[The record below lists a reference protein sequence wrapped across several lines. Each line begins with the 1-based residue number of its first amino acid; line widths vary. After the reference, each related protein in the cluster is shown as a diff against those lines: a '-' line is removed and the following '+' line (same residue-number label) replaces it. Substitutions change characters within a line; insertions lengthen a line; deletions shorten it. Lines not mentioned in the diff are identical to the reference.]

1 VLTPEQAIGT
11 DQTKK
16 FVLVIG
22 QNNTAQF
29 REVTLGTLVDGMR
42 VIKSGVFPGDLVVV
56 DGLQRVRP
64 GMPVTPEKLPVDDR
78 GMPLHKPAVAAA
90 AQS

>member
-11 DQTKK
+11 DQTKR
-16 FVLVIG
+16 FVLVVG

-29 REVTLGTLVDGMR
+29 REVTLGPLVDGMR
-42 VIKSGVFPGDLVVV
+42 VVTGGVFPGDLVVV

-64 GMPVTPEKLPVDDR
+64 GQPVTPEKLPIDDR
-78 GMPLHKPAVAAA
+78 GMPIKKPDSAA
-90 AQS
+90 AQG